1 MRIMWIIFILISTF
15 LIELTPKPSYG
26 GDARADLP
34 TIDSQSVDP
43 DSITTANQFMKDL
56 MVSLVGRSLQV
67 RFKIVGGQK
76 MNFRDHVGLNTTFEM
91 TAPIFIK
98 LYDPAAE
105 AEMDPNFKPIAKT
118 GDENKKLAVQIRTV
132 EDDSI
137 EENQMRL
144 EVSFFE
150 NQEPTYL
157 NFDISMGVFDNPIAL
172 RVYSLSG
179 IFNFPTEVGQ
189 SMTVKDGRCRA
200 EQKIADWKIKSES
213 WKQVDCEYSYLYRHQ
228 NPNLSEQERQQILDD
243 IKKESVEMGEPQFEL
258 SYNSC
263 GKEQC

>member
-26 GDARADLP
+26 GEPRADLELVG
-34 TIDSQSVDP
+34 SQPVDP
-43 DSITTANQFMKDL
+43 DSITTADQFMKDL
-56 MVSLVGRSLQV
+56 MTSLVGRSLQM
-67 RFKIVGGQK
+67 RFRIVGGQE
-76 MNFRDHVGLNTTFEM
+76 MNYRDNFGINTKFDM

-132 EDDSI
+132 RDTSI
-137 EENQMRL
+137 AENQMHL

-150 NQEPTYL
+150 NKKPTYL
-157 NFDISMGVFDNPIAL
+157 NFDINMAAFDKPIAL

-179 IFNFPTEVGQ
+179 IFNFQTGQ
-189 SMTVKDGRCRA
+189 SVTVADGACRA
-200 EQKIADWKIKSES
+200 EQEIADWETQSTS
-213 WKQVDCEYSYLYRHQ
+213 WKQVDCRYSYLYRHQ
-228 NPNLSEQERQQILDD
+228 NPSLSDERKQKMLED
-243 IKKESVEMGEPQFEL
+243 IKAERVEMGEPQFEL
-258 SYNSC
+258 FYSSC